1 MAARVATFLLFAA
14 SSAICAA
21 CATAPKREEP
31 HKPFLPYQLAPQP
44 LLARSEPSLRKV
56 ETLGE
61 PKKEFV
67 PAVRIDNEIMVFA
80 LQQRQARFT
89 TEKGIAMPP
98 AVRSN
103 WSEVLGHI
111 DRLLR
116 VSADKILPLDAVRA
130 RVALEAELEMD
141 KEHYLAMPDGLSAGI
156 QARAKALDQRLVEIR
171 AIQQHNK
178 PVKRLYWPIDP
189 VVVTSLFGM
198 RADPF
203 NGEDREHQGVDLKA
217 ETGQLIQAVAQGTVV
232 MARKYA
238 GHGLHVEI
246 EHPGGMKT
254 SYSHLSTLLVTE
266 GMQVPARG
274 PLGLAG
280 NTGRST
286 GPHLH
291 LEIWMEGS
299 PVDPL
304 AVLPDPAYEEI
315 YSAAP

>member
-1 MAARVATFLLFAA
+1 MAPRLAIALLLAAGAA
-14 SSAICAA
+14 SAGCAA
-21 CATAPKREEP
+21 APVREEP
-31 HKPFLPYQLAPQP
+31 RRPFLPYQLAPQP
-44 LLARSEPSLRKV
+44 QQVRTGSNLRKS

-61 PKKEFV
+61 TRREFV
-67 PAVRIDNEIMVFA
+67 PAVRIDNEIMLFA

-89 TEKGIAMPP
+89 GEKGQAMPP

-111 DRLLR
+111 DRFLR
-116 VSADKILPLDAVRA
+116 AGAEKVLPLDAVRA

-141 KEHYLAMPDGLSAGI
+141 KEHYMAMPDGLSAGI
-156 QARAKALDQRLVEIR
+156 QARAKALDQRLAEIR
-171 AIQQHNK
+171 SLQKANK
-178 PVKRLYWPIDP
+178 PVKRFFWPIDP

-217 ETGQLIQAVAQGTVV
+217 EQGQLVQAVAQGTVV
-232 MARKYA
+232 MARKHA
-238 GHGLHVEI
+238 GHGLHVEV
-246 EHPGGMKT
+246 EHPGGMK
-254 SYSHLSTLLVTE
+254 SCYSHLSTLLVTE
-266 GMQVPARG
+266 GMQVPAKG
-274 PLGLAG
+274 PVGLAG
-280 NTGRST
+280 STGRST

-304 AVLPDPAYEEI
+304 GVLPDPAYDEL
-315 YSAAP
+315 YSAVQ

>member
-1 MAARVATFLLFAA
+1 MRATIPLLLVSGAL
-14 SSAICAA
+14 CAA
-21 CATAPKREEP
+21 CATAPKPEEP
-31 HKPFLPYQLAPQP
+31 RRPFLPYQLAPQQP
-44 LLARSEPSLRKV
+44 VARSGTALRKS

-61 PKKEFV
+61 RKKEFV

-80 LQQRQARFT
+80 LQQRQSRFT
-89 TEKGIAMPP
+89 SEKGIAMPP

-141 KEHYLAMPDGLSAGI
+141 REHYLAMPDGLAAGI
-156 QARAKALDQRLVEIR
+156 QARARTLDQRLAEIR
-171 AIQQHNK
+171 ALQKQNK
-178 PVKRLYWPIDP
+178 PVKRFFWPLDP

-217 ETGQLIQAVAQGTVV
+217 EVGQLVQACAQGTVV

-246 EHPGGMKT
+246 EHPGGMKS

-274 PLGLAG
+274 PIGLAG

-304 AVLPDPAYEEI
+304 GVLPDPAYEDL